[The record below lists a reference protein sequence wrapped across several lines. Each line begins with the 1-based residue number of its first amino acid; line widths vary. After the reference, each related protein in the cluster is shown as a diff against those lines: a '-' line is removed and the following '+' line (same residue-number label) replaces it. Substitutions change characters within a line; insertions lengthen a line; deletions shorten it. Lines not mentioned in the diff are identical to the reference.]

1 MRKVSILSLV
11 LLLVLS
17 VGLLAGAEEV
27 QKGGTLTIASGQTF
41 KDLNPMVMNAVYD
54 NYVTNQVFDELL
66 ALDPE
71 TLEPK
76 PYIAKDWE
84 YSEDQTE
91 ITFHLNKGIEFH
103 NGEKLT
109 AEDVAFTFNWIIDPE
124 NGSPNASEFAWL
136 KEVEIVDEYT
146 IKFVMDEDYAP
157 YAPGLV
163 AETFAIVPKDT
174 FLEMGREE
182 FNQNPVGSGPY
193 KFVEWKKGDHIKLE
207 KNEDYWFTDP
217 NLDEIIFRPIPKI
230 ATMMLELEK
239 GGVDIT
245 DTMEPVQVPKFQNMD
260 NVKVMQEPGLNYFY
274 IAFNMSRAPY
284 NNKTFRKAVY
294 MSFSLTDAINSI
306 FNSTAKTAERAY
318 GAIPPTLW
326 ANDREYLEEN
336 VALEENDERAAEL
349 FETLEKQGVLDEDKT
364 ITVYSPPDDNRKRLA
379 TIMVTNLRD
388 HGLKAETQPLEW
400 GAYLDMLY
408 RGNEDP
414 LGSDVDIFIL
424 GWSGSPDPN
433 AFTYY
438 MFETKD
444 NAILGAANNMAF
456 YYDPLVQ
463 DKIMDAQS
471 TMDQEKRKELYVEAQ
486 RRVMSEYVHLPAYH
500 QIETRGV
507 NVKVHDYEPD
517 PLSTMPLVNPFRN
530 VWIETE

>member
-1 MRKVSILSLV
+1 MKKIAALALV
-11 LLLVLS
+11 VVFALGF
-17 VGLLAGAEEV
+17 GLLAGAQEAE
-27 QKGGTLTIASGQTF
+27 KGGTLTIASGQNF

-71 TLEPK
+71 TMEPK
-76 PYIAKDWE
+76 PYVAKDWE
-84 YSEDQTE
+84 YSEDMTE
-91 ITFHLNKGIEFH
+91 ITFHLNEGIEFH

-109 AEDVAFTFNWIIDPE
+109 AEDVAFTFNWIINPE
-124 NGSPNASEFAWL
+124 NGSPNASEFSWL
-136 KEVEIVDEYT
+136 KEVQIVDEYT
-146 IKFVMDEDYAP
+146 VKFVVKEDSAP

-182 FNQNPVGSGPY
+182 FNQNPVGSGPFE
-193 KFVEWKKGDHIKLE
+193 FVEWKKGDHITLV
-207 KNEDYWFTDP
+207 KNEDYWLKDV
-217 NLDEIIFRPIPKI
+217 NLDKIIFRPIPKVS
-230 ATMMLELEK
+230 TMMLELQK

-245 DTMEPVQVPKFQNMD
+245 DTMEPVQVPKFRDMD
-260 NVKVMQEPGLNYFY
+260 NVKVMQTPGLNYFY
-274 IAFNMSRAPY
+274 VAFNMSRAPY
-284 NNKTFRKAVY
+284 KNKQFRKAVY
-294 MSFSLTDAINSI
+294 MSFDMTKAINSI

-326 ANDREYLEEN
+326 ANDREYLKNN
-336 VALEENDERAAEL
+336 VALEENDEKAAEL

-379 TIMVTNLRD
+379 TIIVTNLRD

-400 GAYLDMLY
+400 GAYLDLLY
-408 RGNEDP
+408 RGDEDP
-414 LGSDVDIFIL
+414 LGSQVDIFIL

-444 NAILGAANNMAF
+444 NAILGAANNMSF
-456 YYDPLVQ
+456 FYDPLVQ
-463 DKIMDAQS
+463 DKIMKAQQ
-471 TMDQEKRKELYVEAQ
+471 TMDQEERKELYVELQ
-486 RRVMSEYVHLPAYH
+486 RRVMSEYVHIPAYH

-507 NVKVHDYEPD
+507 NVKVHDYKPD

-530 VWIETE
+530 VWIES